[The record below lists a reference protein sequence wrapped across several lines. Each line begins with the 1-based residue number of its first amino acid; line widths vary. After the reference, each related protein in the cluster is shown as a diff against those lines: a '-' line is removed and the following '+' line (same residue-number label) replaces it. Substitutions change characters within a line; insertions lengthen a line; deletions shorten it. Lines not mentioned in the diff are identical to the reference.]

1 MQELLLKE
9 MFLLR
14 TAKKLNSFDQL
25 LTHFFPKK
33 ENNTDNTYKSWGI
46 FIMQTT
52 TYSRSQKL
60 IIEWE

>member
-1 MQELLLKE
+1 MHLLLGAE
-9 MFLLR
+9 RNYF
-14 TAKKLNSFDQL
+14 ADQL

-52 TYSRSQKL
+52 TCSSSQKL